1 MYRNENDKKIL
12 DVVNSVRTGNVI
24 VDVMNNLLDNAGMY
38 RGGNKK
44 SYLLSAVW
52 KWCSDFLNWS
62 RGEYMHHNSKHFLWI
77 TNFIEY
83 EKGSLTFEHR
93 TWWQLRAVMKWA
105 GVPYDDKSVND
116 LWGVYLETSDDL
128 NIDYYYYDFIFD
140 AITLFIKSMGGG
152 SNSDY
157 WINEFNTHFK
167 ESGAIKA
174 AMEKG
179 E

>member
-52 KWCSDFLNWS
+52 KWCSYFMNWS
-62 RGEYMHHNSKHFLWI
+62 RGEYMHHYRKHFLWMN
-77 TNFIEY
+77 NFIEY
-83 EKGSLTFEHR
+83 ERSELTFEYR

-116 LWGVYLETSDDL
+116 LWAVYLETSDDL
-128 NIDYYYYDFIFD
+128 SIEYYYYGFILD